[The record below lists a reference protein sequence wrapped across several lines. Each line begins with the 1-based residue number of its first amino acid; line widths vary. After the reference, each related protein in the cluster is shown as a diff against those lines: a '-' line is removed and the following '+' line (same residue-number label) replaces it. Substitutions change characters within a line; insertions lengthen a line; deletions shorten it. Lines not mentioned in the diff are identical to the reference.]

1 MVISQFFIPETS
13 AVSSTLMKISVPFTF
28 ANIFQSLWC
37 ASFRPKYQGKYAFIS
52 AAMLS
57 SIAYSL
63 SHAHAIYASKNNYS
77 KIEYCLLFL
86 PLSLHF
92 GWTSAATL
100 VNWNGSVAK
109 QDPGII
115 STPRTMAILGTL
127 SAVVAA
133 LLGSYVTIVKNAPI
147 YGGVISWALAAVS
160 DGMKKRLKADQAS
173 SGDDET
179 KKKIVGYT
187 LGARPMQ
194 YLCAAGSLITGV
206 ASLFVSISSRTKS
219 KF

>member
-1 MVISQFFIPETS
+1 MVMSQFFIPETS
-13 AVSSTLMKISVPFTF
+13 AAALIIKKISIPFTF

-63 SHAHAIYASKNNYS
+63 SNAHAIYASKNNYS
-77 KIEYCLLFL
+77 KAEYCLLFL

-109 QDPGII
+109 QDPTTV

-127 SAVVAA
+127 SAVVAT
-133 LLGSYVTIVKNAPI
+133 LLGSYVTVVKNAPV

-160 DGMKKRLKADQAS
+160 DGMKKRLKADKAS
-173 SGDDET
+173 SGDDEA

-194 YLCAAGSLITGV
+194 LLCAAGSLITGV
-206 ASLFVSISSRTKS
+206 SSLYVSISSRTRT

>member
-1 MVISQFFIPETS
+1 MVTSQFFIPETS
-13 AVSSTLMKISVPFTF
+13 AVSSIIMKISVPFTF

-37 ASFRPKYQGKYAFIS
+37 ASFRPKYKGKYAFIS

-63 SHAHAIYASKNNYS
+63 SKAHATYASEGSYS
-77 KIEYCLLFL
+77 KTEYCLLFL

-92 GWTSAATL
+92 GWTTAATL

-109 QDPGII
+109 QDPMQT
-115 STPRTMAILGTL
+115 STPGTMAVLGNM
-127 SAVVAA
+127 SAIVAT
-133 LLGSYVTIVKNAPI
+133 LLGSYITTVKNAPV
-147 YGGVISWALAAVS
+147 YGAVISWALAAVS
-160 DGMKKRLKADQAS
+160 DGMKKRLKADSAS
-173 SGDDET
+173 SGDDEA

-194 YLCAAGSLITGV
+194 LLCAGGAFITG
-206 ASLFVSISSRTKS
+206 ASSLLVVFSSRLKTKL
-219 KF
+219 